1 MSRPSVGLRPDTP
14 TCCAVQMLTE
24 LREKSQS
31 FLIFVLFGMLI
42 FVFIFFFGPQ
52 SQGLQAGGGAKA
64 VVGTAAKVRGQAIS
78 MREVDMLVRRVANS
92 GDLDE
97 KKMAQL
103 RRESAL
109 QLVDQVILEQ
119 RARKMGLAISREEVL
134 RYITSER
141 NPDYRLFTDHKGRFD
156 DQLFTDRITQWFGVT
171 TDIYVKT
178 KEREMLIDRYLAFL
192 AAQVKVSEAEVR
204 AAFDESKRT
213 WNLEYLEFKGTD
225 HKPAAPLG
233 ADAGAQYAAAH
244 ADEVSKY
251 YDDNKS
257 QYVREKEVRVRRILV
272 RVPKDADDAKKKAAR
287 EKIEGLLAKVKADGA
302 DFAAI
307 ASAESEGF
315 FKKNGGDMNWKG
327 KQNTSEDDYKVFA
340 ALEKGQ
346 ISAIQESKF
355 GLWFVK
361 ADDVKPA
368 LNRTLDQVKDEIGLV
383 LAQQAAERDAA
394 KKVAQ
399 IALDAIKGGASLKDA
414 YAKAVPP
421 KASAVEDEA
430 PEDGATPD
438 EKAPE
443 DKAPDDKAPEDKSP
457 DDKAPE
463 KVAEA
468 PDPVKTT
475 GAFGALRSNFD
486 RIPGIGESNLIATR
500 LDGLTA
506 EKPLIDSLVEVG
518 DRIIIARLKER
529 VEPSADDFAKEKDAL
544 AQRLR
549 GRRMAQLFG
558 NWQAVVFGPVTQR
571 EAFRKFAGGALLT
584 GLPAVDGDAIRLESI
599 IPAAPTSKAP
609 DSKAAATP

>member
-1 MSRPSVGLRPDTP
+1 
-14 TCCAVQMLTE
+14 MLTE

-52 SQGLQAGGGAKA
+52 SQGLQAGGSGPKG
-64 VVGTAAKVRGQAIS
+64 VSGTAATVRGQAIS

-109 QLVDQVILEQ
+109 QLIDQVLLEQ
-119 RARKMGLAISREEVL
+119 RARKMGLAISEEEVL

-156 DQLFTDRITQWFGVT
+156 DQLFSDRITQWFGVT

-178 KEREMLIDRYLAFL
+178 KEREMLIDRYMGFL
-192 AAQVKVSEAEVR
+192 AAQVKVSDAEVR
-204 AAFDESKRT
+204 KAFDEEKRT
-213 WNLEYLEFKGTD
+213 WNLEYIEFKGTD
-225 HKPAAPLG
+225 HKPTTPLTPADG
-233 ADAGAQYAAAH
+233 AKYAAEH
-244 ADEVSKY
+244 ADEVAKY
-251 YDDNKS
+251 YEDNKR
-257 QYVREKEVRVRRILV
+257 QYVRDKEVRVRRILV
-272 RVPKDADDAKKKAAR
+272 RVPKDADDAQKKAAR
-287 EKIEGLLAKVKADGA
+287 EKIEGLLAKAKADGA
-302 DFAAI
+302 DFAAL

-315 FKKNGGDMNWKG
+315 FKKNGGDMSWKNS
-327 KQNTSEDDYKVFA
+327 QNTSKDDYAVFA

-361 ADDVKPA
+361 ADDVRPA
-368 LNRTLDQVKDEIGLV
+368 VDRKLDAVKDEIGLV

-394 KKVAQ
+394 RKVAQ
-399 IALDAIKGGASLKDA
+399 VALEAVKGGASLKDA

-421 KASAVEDEA
+421 KVAAPAPEAPKDGEA
-430 PEDGATPD
+430 PEDGG
-438 EKAPE
+438 
-443 DKAPDDKAPEDKSP
+443 DKAPEDG
-457 DDKAPE
+457 DKAPKE
-463 KVAEA
+463 AVADA

-475 GAFGALRSNFD
+475 GAFGARRSNVN
-486 RIPGIGESNLIATR
+486 RIPGIGESADLAAR
-500 LDGLTA
+500 LDGLTKD
-506 EKPLIDSLVEVG
+506 KPLVDTLLEVDG
-518 DRIIIARLKER
+518 RIIVARLKER
-529 VEPSADDFAKEKDAL
+529 VEPSDDDFAKEKDAL

-549 GRRMAQLFG
+549 GRRANQLFG

-571 EAFRKFAGGALLT
+571 EAFRKFAGGALLSS
-584 GLPAVDGDAIRLESI
+584 LPKVDGDSIRLESI
-599 IPAAPTSKAP
+599 VPAAPASDAAP
-609 DSKAAATP
+609 ASKAARP